1 MTAPNPPRERSV
13 LCPICLDVYPWPHKA
28 QLFEYKDGSYAPIT
42 PIAGPGTPQHKR
54 MMRTAYLRCPNPSED
69 LDAHYLPALYA
80 TFNRPLV
87 VGLVGGSTSG
97 KSHLLASMIAAIE
110 TGGLQR
116 YGLTVTPLDFRQH
129 SSFINESVARLRSG
143 DRLGSTL
150 AQENAI
156 SYADAL
162 LLASNQGTWPVTF
175 FDVAG
180 GDLAR
185 HSGNATRFLDGANA
199 LIFVI
204 DPDQALAQ
212 GQEKALTDPA
222 FATVLGKL
230 GGGGGQY
237 VQVPT
242 AVVMSKADRYRFR
255 APVGTWLA
263 RPPEQRV
270 DAEAI
275 RQESCD
281 VYGFIHQH
289 DGGAWLRPFH
299 ECRRCTLHFASATG
313 GDAVGPRY
321 PRGVRPRRVL
331 EPLVALLAMCQ
342 VISGPEAERVG
353 IW

>member
-1 MTAPNPPRERSV
+1 MTTPTVRHV
-13 LCPICLDVYPWPHKA
+13 LCPICLDVYPWPDKA
-28 QLFEYKDGSYAPIT
+28 QRFEYKDGSYSPIT
-42 PIAGPGTPQHKR
+42 SNATPGTPKDKAEA
-54 MMRTAYLRCPNPSED
+54 RTAYLRCPNPSKD
-69 LDAHYLPALYA
+69 LDPHYLPALYA
-80 TFNRPLV
+80 TFNPPLV
-87 VGLVGGSTSG
+87 IGLVGGSTSG

-110 TGGLQR
+110 AGGLQP
-116 YGLTVTPLDFRQH
+116 YGITVTPLDFRQH
-129 SSFINESVARLRSG
+129 GIFINESVARLRSG

-156 SYADAL
+156 SYTDAL
-162 LLASNQGTWPVTF
+162 LFASSHGTWPVTF

-180 GDLAR
+180 GDLAQ
-185 HSGNATRFLDGANA
+185 HSGNATRFLDGATA
-199 LIFVI
+199 LVFVI
-204 DPDQALAQ
+204 DPDQALVR
-212 GQEKALTDPA
+212 GQDKALTDPA

-230 GGGGGQY
+230 GRGQQH
-237 VQVPT
+237 VTVPT

-263 RPPEQRV
+263 RPPGQGV

-275 RQESCD
+275 RLESRD
-281 VYGFIHQH
+281 VYGFLHQH
-289 DGGAWLRPFH
+289 DASAWLRPFH
-299 ECRRCTLHFASATG
+299 ECQRCTLHFASATG

-342 VISGPEAERVG
+342 VISGPEAEKVG